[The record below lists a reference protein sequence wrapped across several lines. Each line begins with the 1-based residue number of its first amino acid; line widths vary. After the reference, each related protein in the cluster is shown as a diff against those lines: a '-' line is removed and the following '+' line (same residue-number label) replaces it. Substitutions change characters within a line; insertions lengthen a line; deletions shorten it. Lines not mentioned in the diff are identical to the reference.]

1 MVALRRRL
9 ARGPQPCTPFRDLHA
24 RSHRAEVIFR
34 IFYAFPPFWVVTH
47 LDLLRPLLD
56 PQVSQLRW
64 PVAWMA
70 GFDVGVAAPAMLGLA
85 LSAFML
91 GAFVPERRIVRGA
104 VFLAW
109 LEVLGL
115 SFSFGKIHHLN
126 HGLLFTSFIFA
137 FFVPDAAFRAGSARR
152 IDRQHG
158 LLGLHAAMTMLALTY
173 SLAGVGKLLGTAYQA
188 ALGQIT
194 PLHPSALARHI
205 ADRLLQTHPESI
217 LGGFMIEYG
226 VWLWPMMLATV
237 YIQLFAVVAA
247 FRPRLH
253 RLWGFGLMG
262 FHIVTALTMT
272 IDFSPNLIL
281 LGLLWLASPFAPES
295 WNLPALVADFPV
307 VGRLLRSS
315 RPKSLPQTRPR

>member
-1 MVALRRRL
+1 MGTLRRQW
-9 ARGPQPCTPFRDLHA
+9 ARSPRDPAPFQTLTA
-24 RSHRAEVIFR
+24 RSHRAEAILR

-56 PQVSQLRW
+56 PQAPFLRW

-70 GFDVGVAAPAMLGLA
+70 WVGVSTAAPILLA
-85 LSAFML
+85 LALGAFML
-91 GAFVPERRIVRGA
+91 GAFLPEHRAIRIA
-104 VFLAW
+104 VFVAW

-115 SFSFGKIHHLN
+115 GFSFGKIHHLN

-137 FFVPDAAFRAGSARR
+137 AFVPDAAFRAHSATRTE
-152 IDRQHG
+152 RQHG

-205 ADRLLQTHPESI
+205 ADRLLQTYPESI

-237 YIQLFAVVAA
+237 YIQLFALVAA

-253 RLWGFGLMG
+253 RLWGVGLMG
-262 FHIVTALTMT
+262 FHVVTALTMT

-281 LGLLWLASPFAPES
+281 LGLLWLASPFA
-295 WNLPALVADFPV
+295 
-307 VGRLLRSS
+307 
-315 RPKSLPQTRPR
+315 